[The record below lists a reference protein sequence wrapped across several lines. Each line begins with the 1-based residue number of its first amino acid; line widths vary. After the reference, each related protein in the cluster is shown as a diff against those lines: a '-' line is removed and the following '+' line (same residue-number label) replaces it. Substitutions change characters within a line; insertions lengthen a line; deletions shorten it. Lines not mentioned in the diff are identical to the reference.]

1 MRRILTYCFI
11 ALLSCSLFAADNT
24 VKNLQK
30 QQRKLKQEMEQ
41 TNKMLKQ
48 TKKNET
54 ATVTKLQLINQN
66 IATQKKLINSLGK
79 EITSIDDEM
88 KQLSRRRDTLEQ
100 TLSNLKDDYA
110 RIVRESHYARL
121 QQSPLLFLLSSKS
134 FQQLV
139 RRVRYLQLFAQYRHE
154 QVARIE
160 GVKTEINT
168 QNDKLAQ
175 HKTDK
180 QKVLKTQKREQEA
193 LARDERKQQQMLKDL
208 QKKEK
213 ELTAQ
218 LKKQQKK
225 VDDLN
230 KKITATIEKQAKEQA
245 KVALTKEQ
253 QLLSGNF
260 EQNKGRLPWP
270 VEKGFISGQFG
281 KHQHPVYKDVTIDN
295 KGIYLQTTAGQG
307 ARAVF
312 EGQVTSCFLM
322 NGSYAVIVAH
332 GNYRSVYAGLSRLNV
347 KQGDKVVAKQKIG
360 TIFSDPEQD
369 NKTELFFQIWKDKTI
384 QNPSSWLAK

>member
-1 MRRILTYCFI
+1 MRVPQ
-11 ALLSCSLFAADNT
+11 AL
-24 VKNLQK
+24 
-30 QQRKLKQEMEQ
+30 
-41 TNKMLKQ
+41 
-48 TKKNET
+48 
-54 ATVTKLQLINQN
+54 
-66 IATQKKLINSLGK
+66 
-79 EITSIDDEM
+79 
-88 KQLSRRRDTLEQ
+88 
-100 TLSNLKDDYA
+100 
-110 RIVRESHYARL
+110 RL
-121 QQSPLLFLLSSKS
+121 QPQRAAL
-134 FQQLV
+134 
-139 RRVRYLQLFAQYRHE
+139 
-154 QVARIE
+154 
-160 GVKTEINT
+160 EINT
-168 QNDKLAQ
+168 QNTKLTQ
-175 HKTDK
+175 HKSDK
-180 QKVLKTQKREQEA
+180 QHALKTQKREQEA

-230 KKITATIEKQAKEQA
+230 KKITATIEKQTKEQA
-245 KVALTKEQ
+245 QVALTKEQ
-253 QLLSGNF
+253 QLISGNF

-270 VEKGFISGQFG
+270 IEKGFISGQFG

-295 KGIYLQTTAGQG
+295 KGIYLQTTAGAG

-347 KQGDKVVAKQKIG
+347 KQGDKVIAKQKIG

-384 QNPSSWLAK
+384 LNPSSWLAN

>member
-1 MRRILTYCFI
+1 MKRILTYC
-11 ALLSCSLFAADNT
+11 LLILFAVGLSAADNS

-30 QQRKLKQEMEQ
+30 QQRQLKQEIEQ

-79 EITSIDDEM
+79 EISSIDDEIGV
-88 KQLSRRRDTLEQ
+88 LNRRRDTLEQ
-100 TLSNLKDDYA
+100 TLASLKADYA
-110 RIVRESHYARL
+110 NIVRESHYVRL
-121 QQSPLLFLLSSKS
+121 QQSPLLFILSAKS

-139 RRVRYLQLFAQYRHE
+139 RRVRYLQMFAQYRHQ

-168 QNDKLAQ
+168 QNTKLEQ
-175 HKTDK
+175 HKNDK
-180 QKVLKTQKREQEA
+180 QHALKTQKREQEA

-208 QKKEK
+208 KKKEK

-230 KKITATIEKQAKEQA
+230 KRISETIEKQAKAQA
-245 KVALTKEQ
+245 QVALTKEQ
-253 QLLSGNF
+253 QLVAGNF

-384 QNPSSWLAK
+384 LNPSSWLAK

>member
-1 MRRILTYCFI
+1 MKRILTYCLLL
-11 ALLSCSLFAADNT
+11 LLSCGVFAADNT

-30 QQRKLKQEMEQ
+30 QQRQLKQEIEQ

-79 EITSIDDEM
+79 EISSIDDEITALN
-88 KQLSRRRDTLEQ
+88 KRRDTLET
-100 TLSNLKDDYA
+100 TLSVLKSDYA
-110 RIVRESHYARL
+110 RFVRESHYARM
-121 QQSPLLFLLSSKS
+121 QQSPLLFLLSSEN
-134 FQQLV
+134 FQQLA
-139 RRVRYLQLFAQYRHE
+139 RRIRYLQQFATYRHK
-154 QVARIE
+154 QAAKIE
-160 GVKTEINT
+160 GVKVEINT
-168 QNDKLAQ
+168 QNNKLEK
-175 HKTDK
+175 HRSDK
-180 QKVLKTQKREQEA
+180 QHALKTQKREQEA

-225 VDDLN
+225 IDDLN
-230 KKITATIEKQAKEQA
+230 KRITETIEKQAKEQS
-245 KVALTKEQ
+245 KTALTKEQ
-253 QLLSGNF
+253 QLVAGNF

-270 VEKGFISGQFG
+270 IEKGFISGQFG
-281 KHQHPVYKDVTIDN
+281 KHQHPVYKDVTVDN
-295 KGIYLQTTAGQG
+295 KGLYMQTTAGAG

-312 EGQVTSCFLM
+312 EGQVTSCFLT

-332 GNYRSVYAGLSRLNV
+332 GNYRTVYAGLSRLNV

-360 TIFSDPEQD
+360 TIYSDPEQD
-369 NKTELFFQIWKDKTI
+369 NKTELFFQVWKDKTI
-384 QNPSSWLAK
+384 QNPSLWLAK

>member
-1 MRRILTYCFI
+1 MKRLFTYC
-11 ALLSCSLFAADNT
+11 LMVMLCCCLHAADNT

-30 QQRKLKQEMEQ
+30 QQRQLKQEIEQ

-79 EITSIDDEM
+79 EISSIDDEINT
-88 KQLSRRRDTLEQ
+88 LNRRRDTLEQ
-100 TLSNLKDDYA
+100 TLESLKADYA
-110 RIVRESHYARL
+110 RIVRETHYAHL
-121 QQSPLLFLLSSKS
+121 QQSPLLFLLASQN

-139 RRVRYLQLFAQYRHE
+139 RRIRYLQEFARYRHE
-154 QVARIE
+154 QAARIE

-168 QNDKLAQ
+168 QNTKLTQ
-175 HKTDK
+175 HKSDK
-180 QKVLKTQKREQEA
+180 QHALKTQKREQEA

-245 KVALTKEQ
+245 QVALTKEQ
-253 QLLSGNF
+253 QLISGNF

-270 VEKGFISGQFG
+270 IEKGFISGQFG

-295 KGIYLQTTAGQG
+295 KGIYLQTTAGAG

-347 KQGDKVVAKQKIG
+347 KQGDKVIAKQKIG

-384 QNPSSWLAK
+384 LNPSSWLAN

>member
-1 MRRILTYCFI
+1 MKRLFTYCLMV
-11 ALLSCSLFAADNT
+11 LLCCCLYAADNT

-30 QQRKLKQEMEQ
+30 QQRQLKQEIEQ

-79 EITSIDDEM
+79 EISSIDDEINT
-88 KQLSRRRDTLEQ
+88 LNRRRDTLEQ
-100 TLSNLKDDYA
+100 TLESLKADYA
-110 RIVRESHYARL
+110 RIVRETHYAHL
-121 QQSPLLFLLSSKS
+121 QQSPLLFILASQN

-139 RRVRYLQLFAQYRHE
+139 RRIRYLQEFARYRHE
-154 QVARIE
+154 QAARIE

-168 QNDKLAQ
+168 QNTKLTQ
-175 HKTDK
+175 HKSDK
-180 QKVLKTQKREQEA
+180 QHALKTQKREQEA
-193 LARDERKQQQMLKDL
+193 LARDERKQQKMLKDL

-230 KKITATIEKQAKEQA
+230 KKITATIEKQTKEQA
-245 KVALTKEQ
+245 QVALTKEQ
-253 QLLSGNF
+253 QLISGNF

-270 VEKGFISGQFG
+270 IEKGFISGQFG

-295 KGIYLQTTAGQG
+295 KGIYLQTTAGAG

-347 KQGDKVVAKQKIG
+347 KQGDKVIAKQKIG

-384 QNPSSWLAK
+384 LNPSSWLAN

>member
-1 MRRILTYCFI
+1 MKRILTYCLVL
-11 ALLSCSLFAADNT
+11 LLSCGLYAADNT

-30 QQRKLKQEMEQ
+30 QQRQLKQEIEQ

-79 EITSIDDEM
+79 EISSIDDEITALN
-88 KQLSRRRDTLEQ
+88 KRRDTLEN
-100 TLSNLKDDYA
+100 TLSTIKADYA
-110 RIVRESHYARL
+110 RFVRESHYARM
-121 QQSPLLFLLSSKS
+121 QQSPLLFLLSSEN
-134 FQQLV
+134 FQQLA
-139 RRVRYLQLFAQYRHE
+139 RRIRYLQQFATYRHK
-154 QVARIE
+154 QAAKIE
-160 GVKTEINT
+160 GVKVEINT
-168 QNDKLAQ
+168 QNNKLEQ
-175 HKTDK
+175 HRSDK
-180 QKVLKTQKREQEA
+180 QHALKTQKREQEA

-225 VDDLN
+225 IDDLN
-230 KKITATIEKQAKEQA
+230 KRISETIEKQAKEQA
-245 KVALTKEQ
+245 KTALTKEQ
-253 QLLSGNF
+253 QLVAGNF

-270 VEKGFISGQFG
+270 IEKGFISGQFG
-281 KHQHPVYKDVTIDN
+281 KHQHPVYKDVTVDN
-295 KGIYLQTTAGQG
+295 KGLYMQTTAGAG

-312 EGQVTSCFLM
+312 EGQVTSCFLT

-332 GNYRSVYAGLSRLNV
+332 GNYRTVYAGLSRLNV

-360 TIFSDPEQD
+360 TIYSDPEQD
-369 NKTELFFQIWKDKTI
+369 NKTELFFQVWKDKTI
-384 QNPSSWLAK
+384 QNPSLWLAK

>member
-1 MRRILTYCFI
+1 MV
-11 ALLSCSLFAADNT
+11 LLACGVMAADNNT

-30 QQRKLKQEMEQ
+30 QQRQLKQEIEQ

-54 ATVTKLQLINQN
+54 ATVTKLELINKN
-66 IATQKKLINSLGK
+66 IATQKKLITNLGK
-79 EITSIDDEM
+79 EISSIDDEITV
-88 KQLSRRRDTLEQ
+88 LNRRRDTLEQ
-100 TLSNLKDDYA
+100 TLSALKADYA
-110 RIVRESHYARL
+110 RIVRESHYAHL
-121 QQSPLLFLLSSKS
+121 QQSPLLFLLSSES
-134 FQQLV
+134 FQQMV
-139 RRVRYLQLFAQYRHE
+139 RRIRYLHMFAQYRRA

-168 QNDKLAQ
+168 QNTKLEQ
-175 HKTDK
+175 HKSSK
-180 QKVLKTQKREQEA
+180 EHALKTQKREQEV

-230 KKITATIEKQAKEQA
+230 KKITETIEKQAKEQA
-245 KVALTKEQ
+245 QVALTKEQ
-253 QLLSGNF
+253 QLISGNF

-347 KQGDKVVAKQKIG
+347 KQGDKVAAKQKIG
-360 TIFSDPEQD
+360 TIFSDPDQD

-384 QNPSSWLAK
+384 LNPSSWLAK

>member
-1 MRRILTYCFI
+1 MKRLLTYCLI
-11 ALLSCSLFAADNT
+11 MCLSCCIYAADNT

-30 QQRKLKQEMEQ
+30 QQRQLKQEIEQ

-54 ATVTKLQLINQN
+54 ATVTKLELINKN
-66 IATQKKLINSLGK
+66 IATQKKLINSLGQ
-79 EITSIDDEM
+79 EISSIDDEM
-88 KQLSRRRDTLEQ
+88 TELNRRRDTLEQ
-100 TLSNLKDDYA
+100 TLSELKADYA
-110 RIVRESHYARL
+110 RIIRETHYARM
-121 QQSPLLFLLSSKS
+121 QQSPLLFILSSHN

-139 RRVRYLQLFAQYRHE
+139 RRIRYLQMFAHYRHE
-154 QVARIE
+154 QAARIE
-160 GVKTEINT
+160 GVKTEINA
-168 QNDKLAQ
+168 QNTKLAQ

-180 QKVLKTQKREQEA
+180 QHALKTQKREQEK

-208 QKKEK
+208 QQKEK

-225 VDDLN
+225 VNDLN
-230 KKITATIEKQAKEQA
+230 KKITETIEKQAKEQA
-245 KVALTKEQ
+245 KIALTKEQ
-253 QLLSGNF
+253 QLISGNF
-260 EQNKGRLPWP
+260 EQNKGKLPWP

-295 KGIYLQTTAGQG
+295 KGIYLQTTAGAG

-332 GNYRSVYAGLSRLNV
+332 GNYRSVYAGLSRLSV

-384 QNPSSWLAK
+384 LNPSLWLAK

>member
-1 MRRILTYCFI
+1 MKRVLTYCILIVF
-11 ALLSCSLFAADNT
+11 SCAVHAADNT

-30 QQRKLKQEMEQ
+30 QQRQLKQEIEQ

-54 ATVTKLQLINQN
+54 ATITKLQLINQN

-79 EITSIDDEM
+79 EISSIDDEITV
-88 KQLSRRRDTLEQ
+88 LNRRRDTLEQ
-100 TLSNLKDDYA
+100 TLEGLKSDYA
-110 RIVRESHYARL
+110 RIVRETHYARL
-121 QQSPLLFLLSSKS
+121 QQSPLLFILASES

-139 RRVRYLQLFAQYRHE
+139 RRIRYLQAFARYRHE

-168 QNDKLAQ
+168 QNNRLTQ
-175 HKTDK
+175 HKSDK
-180 QKVLKTQKREQEA
+180 QHALKTQKREQEA

-225 VDDLN
+225 VDELN
-230 KKITATIEKQAKEQA
+230 KKIEETIAKQTKEQQKA
-245 KVALTKEQ
+245 ALTKEQ
-253 QLLSGNF
+253 QLIAGNF

-295 KGIYLQTTAGQG
+295 KGIYLQTTAGAS

-322 NGSYAVIVAH
+322 NGSYAVIIAH
-332 GNYRSVYAGLSRLNV
+332 GNYRTVYAGLSRLNV

-369 NKTELFFQIWKDKTI
+369 NKTELFFQVWKDKTI
-384 QNPSSWLAK
+384 LNPSSWLAK

>member
-1 MRRILTYCFI
+1 MKRILTYCLM
-11 ALLSCSLFAADNT
+11 ALLSCGLFAADNT
-24 VKNLQK
+24 VKTLQK
-30 QQRKLKQEMEQ
+30 QQRQLKKEMEQ
-41 TNKMLKQ
+41 TNKMLNQ

-79 EITSIDDEM
+79 EISSIDDEITE
-88 KQLSRRRDTLEQ
+88 LNRRRDTLEQ
-100 TLSNLKDDYA
+100 TLQGLKADYA

-121 QQSPLLFLLSSKS
+121 QQSPLLFLLSSES

-168 QNDKLAQ
+168 QNTKLAQ
-175 HKTDK
+175 HKTNK
-180 QKVLKTQKREQEA
+180 QKALKTQKREQEA

-230 KKITATIEKQAKEQA
+230 KKIADTIEKQAKEQ
-245 KVALTKEQ
+245 KQIALTKEQ
-253 QLLSGNF
+253 QLLAGNF

-270 VEKGFISGQFG
+270 VENGFISGQFG

-384 QNPSSWLAK
+384 LNPSSWLAK